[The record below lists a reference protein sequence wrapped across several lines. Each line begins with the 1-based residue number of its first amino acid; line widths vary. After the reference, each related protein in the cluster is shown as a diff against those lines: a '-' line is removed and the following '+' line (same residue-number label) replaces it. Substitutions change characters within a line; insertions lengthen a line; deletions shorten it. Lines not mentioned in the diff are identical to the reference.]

1 MTTTL
6 SGESEYR
13 LLIGGEFQPGGD
25 GTYDIVNPAT
35 EEVVGAAPEAS
46 VEQARA
52 AAAAARGAFDGWSRT
67 SPKER
72 AALLQAAAD
81 ALVEFWKQLT
91 RVLFAVVPAVE
102 IGRAHV

>member
-35 EEVVGAAPEAS
+35 EEVVGAAQGGGDVGGGVDFEFRAS
-46 VEQARA
+46 LV
-52 AAAAARGAFDGWSRT
+52 
-67 SPKER
+67 
-72 AALLQAAAD
+72 ALRL
-81 ALVEFWKQLT
+81 
-91 RVLFAVVPAVE
+91 LFCE
-102 IGRAHV
+102 